1 MRAGRLSA
9 VHSLQVPATGT
20 SALTL
25 KLVSLLASTAFFSR
39 DLTTKGII
47 SFDCPLRTNLWM
59 VLVDVSRGLEVLF
72 VQTLMVGVAVW
83 LKKRPVAKGSGEGE
97 GQPTKPAQIN
107 KTRIAERNHTRS
119 MFKFF
124 V

>member
-1 MRAGRLSA
+1 MRAGRLPA
-9 VHSLQVPATGT
+9 VQSLQVPATGT

-47 SFDCPLRTNLWM
+47 SFDCPLCTNLWM

-72 VQTLMVGVAVW
+72 VQTLVVGVAVW
-83 LKKRPVAKGSGEGE
+83 PVAKGSGEGE
-97 GQPTKPAQIN
+97 GQPTEPAQIN
-107 KTRIAERNHTRS
+107 KTRPAEKNHTRT